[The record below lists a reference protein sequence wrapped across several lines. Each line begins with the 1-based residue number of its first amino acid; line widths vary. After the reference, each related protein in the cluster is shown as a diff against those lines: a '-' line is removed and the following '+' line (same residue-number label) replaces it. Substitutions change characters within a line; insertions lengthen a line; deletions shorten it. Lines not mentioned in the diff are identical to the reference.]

1 MHYKFMTLSD
11 SEEEVVL
18 LKAVWDLVDSMVNFE
33 MLRLLGSDPDS
44 TIMFETS
51 THQRFFNIVLVDFLS
66 LTERRAFIKQTSYLG
81 ALRNISAS
89 PNFDVNN
96 SVASLSKATHD
107 FSDWLNQEIE
117 VHEIWMPS
125 INTETTLKLTRVS
138 FLKMCGNISKHNFL
152 RLISVAEEL
161 REILSRSNV
170 SIGLDEAVL
179 ALDDFYRWF
188 HDDILNYHAS
198 TIAEFLNDIR
208 WGIYEYLQ
216 PEFRRSIVWE
226 SREPPK
232 YRYTFPA
239 GVTSSLAQSYYWD
252 LMNDVRS
259 PPYVRRFQVTKWLK
273 LRY

>member
-1 MHYKFMTLSD
+1 MTLSD
-11 SEEEVVL
+11 VEEEVIL
-18 LKAVWDLVDSMVNFE
+18 LKAVWELIDSMVNVE
-33 MLRLLGSDPDS
+33 VLQLRGQDPDS
-44 TIMFETS
+44 SVMFETV
-51 THQRFFNIVLVDFLS
+51 THQRFFNIILVDLLS
-66 LTERRAFIKQTSYLG
+66 VTDRRAFIKQTSYLG
-81 ALRNISAS
+81 ALKKISAG

-96 SVASLSKATHD
+96 SVASLSKATHE

-117 VHEIWMPS
+117 VHKIWMPS
-125 INTETTLKLTRVS
+125 INTETTLKLTRIA

-152 RLISVAEEL
+152 RLIGVAEEL
-161 REILSRSNV
+161 KELLSRNGV
-170 SIGLDEAVL
+170 HVGLDQAVL
-179 ALDDFYRWF
+179 ALEDFYRWF

-216 PEFRRSIVWE
+216 PEFHRSIVWE

-232 YRYTFPA
+232 YRYTYPS

-252 LMNDVRS
+252 LMNEVRS
-259 PPYVRRFQVTKWLK
+259 PPYVRQFQVTKWLK